1 MDGMTDNKTVVEFDL
16 RLAEVGQESEY
27 LINQAI
33 KANREIAR
41 LKSLQ
46 HPSTVLCPNPLEEK
60 HPERD

>member
-1 MDGMTDNKTVVEFDL
+1 MTDNKTVVEFDL

-33 KANREIAR
+33 KTNQELAR

-46 HPSTVLCPNPLEEK
+46 HQTPTPGPSNAEEK
-60 HPERD
+60 HPELD

>member
-1 MDGMTDNKTVVEFDL
+1 MTDNKTVVEFDL

-33 KANREIAR
+33 KTNQELAR

-46 HPSTVLCPNPLEEK
+46 RQTPTPGLSNVEEK
-60 HPERD
+60 HPELD